1 MINGA
6 GIRVTGK
13 KAQYDIE
20 KIAGFII
27 IFILLF
33 SIFFQINQIISIN
46 SGYFEE
52 EITENIEEKLMNTVN
67 TEEKKLSEIKAEE
80 IAEDE
85 KISKIKKVQ
94 KVQGIIK
101 ITGEELADSKENR
114 IIKIKDTPTYI
125 NTNENLKNINGLNKK
140 NYKSGIKE
148 NVIENI
154 NVKNIVDNQ
163 EVQRIQN
170 IQNEN
175 INNKNFG
182 KILWPVKSG
191 KITSK
196 FGNRNHPVLK
206 SVKFHRGVDIAV
218 SLGTP
223 VYAGIRGIVTF
234 AGKRGNYGNL
244 VEIKGSDGI
253 KVRYAHLSKIDV
265 VAGQRVSD
273 GEKVAETGNTGMST
287 GPHLH
292 YEIIVDESP
301 VNPLNFHD

>member
-1 MINGA
+1 MINEA
-6 GIRVTGK
+6 GIRITGK
-13 KAQYDIE
+13 KSYYDIE

-67 TEEKKLSEIKAEE
+67 TEEKKLSETKAEE

-85 KISKIKKVQ
+85 KINKVE

-101 ITGEELADSKENR
+101 ITGEELAGSKGNR

-140 NYKSGIKE
+140 NYKSGVKE
-148 NVIENI
+148 NIIENI
-154 NVKNIVDNQ
+154 NVKNITDNQ
-163 EVQRIQN
+163 EVLRNQN

-223 VYAGIRGIVTF
+223 VYAGIKGIVTF

-244 VEIKGSDGI
+244 VEIEGNDGI

-265 VAGQRVSD
+265 IAGQRVSD

-292 YEIIVDESP
+292 YEIIVDENP

>member
-1 MINGA
+1 MINEA
-6 GIRVTGK
+6 GIRITGK
-13 KAQYDIE
+13 KSYYDIE

-85 KISKIKKVQ
+85 KINKIEKVQ
-94 KVQGIIK
+94 EIIK
-101 ITGEELADSKENR
+101 ITGEEIVDSKGNR
-114 IIKIKDTPTYI
+114 IIKIKDTPEYANIATELE
-125 NTNENLKNINGLNKK
+125 NTNELNKK
-140 NYKSGIKE
+140 TYKSSVKKDIS
-148 NVIENI
+148 ENI
-154 NVKNIVDNQ
+154 KRKNITDNQ
-163 EVQRIQN
+163 EVQRNQN

-191 KITSK
+191 RITSK

-223 VYAGIRGIVTF
+223 VYAGIKGIVTF

-244 VEIKGSDGI
+244 VEIEGSDGI

-265 VAGQRVSD
+265 IAGQRVSD

-292 YEIIVDESP
+292 YEIIVDENP

>member
-1 MINGA
+1 
-6 GIRVTGK
+6 
-13 KAQYDIE
+13 
-20 KIAGFII
+20 
-27 IFILLF
+27 
-33 SIFFQINQIISIN
+33 
-46 SGYFEE
+46 
-52 EITENIEEKLMNTVN
+52 MNTVN

-80 IAEDE
+80 IAKDE
-85 KISKIKKVQ
+85 KINKIEKVQ
-94 KVQGIIK
+94 EIIK
-101 ITGEELADSKENR
+101 ITGEEIADSKGNR

-148 NVIENI
+148 NIIENI
-154 NVKNIVDNQ
+154 NVKNITDNQ
-163 EVQRIQN
+163 EVQGIQN

>member
-6 GIRVTGK
+6 GIRITGK

-33 SIFFQINQIISIN
+33 SIFFQINQIININ

-85 KISKIKKVQ
+85 KINKVE

-101 ITGEELADSKENR
+101 ITGEELAGSKENR

-154 NVKNIVDNQ
+154 NVKNIIDNQ

-191 KITSK
+191 RITSK

-244 VEIKGSDGI
+244 IEIEGSDGI